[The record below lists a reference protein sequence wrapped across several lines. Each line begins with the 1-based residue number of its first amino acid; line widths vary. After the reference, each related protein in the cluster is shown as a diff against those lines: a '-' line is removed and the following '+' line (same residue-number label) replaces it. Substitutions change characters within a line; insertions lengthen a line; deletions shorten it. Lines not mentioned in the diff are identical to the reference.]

1 MGTQAK
7 AHGGCGNARTEQ
19 QSSSHFTARFRS
31 CAAHQA
37 SVPLLRFI
45 FPRAPTPQPR
55 DYFHLDRSH
64 RADVSDLSPPRS
76 TTLTPVASGNVE
88 AEAAGWPP
96 TVHPPSVPRPTTN
109 VWSSAL
115 VLGTRC
121 PRSCSRPPR
130 RLQCSRHSTS
140 SQWPK
145 PAGPPEPAEPPSK
158 PRRP

>member
-1 MGTQAK
+1 MHALSNSPPHTSLPVSGAVQPTKPAFPCS
-7 AHGGCGNARTEQ
+7 G
-19 QSSSHFTARFRS
+19 SFFP
-31 CAAHQA
+31 
-37 SVPLLRFI
+37 VPL
-45 FPRAPTPQPR
+45 PPQPR

-76 TTLTPVASGNVE
+76 TTVTPVASGNVE

-115 VLGTRC
+115 VPGTRC

-130 RLQCSRHSTS
+130 RLQCSLHSTS

-158 PRRP
+158 PRCP